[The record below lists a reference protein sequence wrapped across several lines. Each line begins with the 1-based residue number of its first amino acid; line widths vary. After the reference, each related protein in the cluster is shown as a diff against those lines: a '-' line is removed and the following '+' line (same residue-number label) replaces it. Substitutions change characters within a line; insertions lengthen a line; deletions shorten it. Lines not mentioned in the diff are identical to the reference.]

1 MRSYFCAILEMCN
14 IRKHVLKH
22 YIPFEV
28 NKSNYSFFGEK
39 IIFHTNN
46 LQKSIEK
53 AFTMQ
58 FD

>member
-1 MRSYFCAILEMCN
+1 MCN
-14 IRKHVLKH
+14 IRKYVL
-22 YIPFEV
+22 YRFEV
-28 NKSNYSFFGEK
+28 NKSNYSFFDVK
-39 IIFHTNN
+39 IIFHTNK

>member
-1 MRSYFCAILEMCN
+1 MYR
-14 IRKHVLKH
+14 
-22 YIPFEV
+22 FEV
-28 NKSNYSFFGEK
+28 NKSNYSFFDEK

-58 FD
+58 FDLNNYCYN